1 MFKRDEL
8 LDDLRKYV
16 IEVTF
21 TKVNGENRALRCTLR
36 PELLPVTYMNEL
48 AEETTFHK
56 VNPDNIAAWDV
67 VKGGWRSFRV
77 DSVTYVQN
85 INENY

>member
-36 PELLPVTYMNEL
+36 PELLPATYMNEL
-48 AEETTFHK
+48 AEETAFHK
-56 VNPDNIAAWDV
+56 VNPNIIAAWDV